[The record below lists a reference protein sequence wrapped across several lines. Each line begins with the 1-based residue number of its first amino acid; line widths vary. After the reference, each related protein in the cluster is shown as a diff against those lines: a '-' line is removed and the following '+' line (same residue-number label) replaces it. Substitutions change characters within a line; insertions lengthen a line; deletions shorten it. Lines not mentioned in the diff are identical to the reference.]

1 MNGDAQRAAPT
12 EPMGCAKAAAATK
25 GPDQVQGRR
34 DFYAILKGIDRGRAY
49 ESLADNDDTP
59 LTQPAHGHQR

>member
-34 DFYAILKGIDRGRAY
+34 DFYAILKASTED
-49 ESLADNDDTP
+49 EHT
-59 LTQPAHGHQR
+59 GHWRTTTIHR